1 MVVKYERGNGIYDLQ
16 INSKGLAQWV
26 QETLAV
32 MRSDE
37 QKIPLKLAFERV
49 VAGSWT
55 EVLVSREKRSKFF
68 CLVPTAMT
76 CERGSIV

>member
-1 MVVKYERGNGIYDLQ
+1 MVVKYERGYGIYDLQ
-16 INSKGLAQWV
+16 INSKSIVQWV

-55 EVLVSREKRSKFF
+55 
-68 CLVPTAMT
+68 
-76 CERGSIV
+76 